1 MPSLS
6 ERLKQAAL
14 TSKSPSSSRPSSPDQ
29 AKRSTAAAAT
39 AATPESTPPPDQT
52 STETDVAAAAGA
64 SFSSDPPPPPPP
76 SEPEPAL
83 PSQVAIK
90 ATMPAT
96 KPSPKLAAAAGPK
109 ANGKGS
115 AAALAAADT
124 SRSSSQP
131 SGSSGSGHGHSS
143 SFDFHLPHLSLPSF
157 PSPFAK
163 RASSP
168 SAATAQGPNVGA
180 KELAT
185 LSSSTNPAA
194 GRGRPQQSLG
204 AFFSLGGGGSSSSSS
219 ASLAPVAAVTRET
232 RPEMIA
238 LPPSPCD
245 VKLPLPEEA
254 ESELLIGE
262 GLLKESP
269 EEKLEN
275 DEIRRLR
282 QRVGGASFAP
292 LRPEHPAE
300 PALTRVPRR
309 LRARDVPVELGA
321 RHPREHAARGHE

>member
-14 TSKSPSSSRPSSPDQ
+14 AGQSPSSSRPSSPDP
-29 AKRSTAAAAT
+29 ARRPAAAT
-39 AATPESTPPPDQT
+39 APEATPPPPRPEPT
-52 STETDVAAAAGA
+52 SAETEVAEAAPSPSDVPLPA
-64 SFSSDPPPPPPP
+64 P
-76 SEPEPAL
+76 SEPVPAPSSPAAVKEPA
-83 PSQVAIK
+83 P
-90 ATMPAT
+90 PT
-96 KPSPKLAAAAGPK
+96 KSSPKPPAASGPK

-115 AAALAAADT
+115 AAPAAADT

-131 SGSSGSGHGHSS
+131 SGSGHGHSS

-163 RASSP
+163 RAASP
-168 SAATAQGPNVGA
+168 SAATAQGPNAGA

-185 LSSSTNPAA
+185 LSSSTSPT

-204 AFFSLGGGGSSSSSS
+204 AFFSLGGGSSSSSS
-219 ASLAPVAAVTRET
+219 SISAPVAATARET

-238 LPPSPCD
+238 LPPSPRD
-245 VKLPLPEEA
+245 VKLPLPEET
-254 ESELLIGE
+254 EGELLSGE
-262 GLLKESP
+262 GLREESP

-282 QRVGGASFAP
+282 QRVGGACSYP
-292 LRPEHPAE
+292 SRCLLRS
-300 PALTRVPRR
+300 ALTCPSGLV
-309 LRARDVPVELGA
+309 RARDVPGELGA
-321 RHPREHAARGHE
+321 CHP